1 MYRNGTIQLGDVVEF
16 IVTTPKDERARQR
29 KLSVRISESAASGAI
44 NPQSPVGQALLGSKK
59 GDTVTVTCTRDAG
72 LRKLL
77 PELEGTRDRYVV
89 WGEGTTGEM
98 CLGILITS

>member
-1 MYRNGTIQLGDVVEF
+1 LYRNGTIQLGDVVEF

-59 GDTVTVTCTRDAG
+59 GDTVTVKAPGGHYRV
-72 LRKLL
+72 K
-77 PELEGTRDRYVV
+77 
-89 WGEGTTGEM
+89 
-98 CLGILITS
+98 ITSVHPDH